1 MTPWERSPRR
11 ALAAAALWWLA
22 STGASHAA
30 DTASGPAPGTGSAL
44 GEVTIHVAGWGL
56 LLAIAIAGFFG
67 GLVDGLRSDRQY
79 KARLGGKSWEW
90 GSAGDGLVG
99 TAAALAIF
107 AFAENV
113 FGSGPLK
120 ADMPVLSFIKIVA
133 WGVLSGYAGTRLLDP
148 LSAKVVKQIAT
159 DTARAEV
166 RDQMSRDDAAAESL
180 REAAQAVTQ
189 HLERLGRRT
198 SDADDEAIGKPLE
211 TAQRKYELVLKSDP
225 ANAPARIGLANVHCY
240 HAEHMQLAGK
250 TEERNK
256 ALAAALK
263 VVDDLIKRDS
273 QMAKAYYNR
282 ACYKTLRAKF
292 NRLPVDD
299 ETVADLQRAVE
310 LDEHLKDYAQEDD
323 DLATLRGDKRVE
335 WLTGKT
341 AAGKTAADKTAAAK
355 PVTAP

>member
-1 MTPWERSPRR
+1 MKPWENSPRR
-11 ALAAAALWWLA
+11 ALAAAALGLA
-22 STGASHAA
+22 GTGLSQAA
-30 DTASGPAPGTGSAL
+30 EVASGTAPGTGPSL

-56 LLAIAIAGFFG
+56 LLAIAISGFFG

-120 ADMPVLSFIKIVA
+120 PDMPVLSFIKIIA

-166 RDQMSRDDAAAESL
+166 RGQLSRDESAAESL

-189 HLERLGRRT
+189 HLERLGRRA

-211 TAQRKYELVLKSDP
+211 IAQRKYELVLKSDP
-225 ANAPARIGLANVHCY
+225 TNAPARIGLANVHCY
-240 HAEHMQLAGK
+240 HAEHMQLAHK
-250 TEERNK
+250 REESNK
-256 ALAAALK
+256 AFAAALK

-292 NRLPVDD
+292 NQQLVDD

-335 WLTGKT
+335 WLTGKP
-341 AAGKTAADKTAAAK
+341 AAGKTTTAK
-355 PVTAP
+355 PEAVTP